1 VVRNHAES
9 RRRAARPRRCT
20 DLARPLLSLRDV
32 QKGYALPQRTSER
45 GLSMDSG
52 GGYAAAAVVVALTFF
67 VIIFI

>member
-1 VVRNHAES
+1 
-9 RRRAARPRRCT
+9 
-20 DLARPLLSLRDV
+20 LLSVSRV
-32 QKGYALPQRTSER
+32 QEGYALPQRTSER